1 MTLISTA
8 EASPLERCD
17 ILAEL
22 VTTFARVPVAYLRA
36 MSTPIVRLHVFYS
49 STHYID
55 KTLATSLSRHW
66 YDPGS
71 SLRGTGQRGMLRK
84 GSICPVS
91 PSS

>member
-36 MSTPIVRLHVFYS
+36 MSTPIVRLHALHL

-55 KTLATSLSRHW
+55 RALATSLSRHW
-66 YDPGS
+66 YNPGS
-71 SLRGTGQRGMLRK
+71 GLRGTCQ
-84 GSICPVS
+84 
-91 PSS
+91 